1 MRLLSVNGWGGFL
14 AIALTFS
21 HFGSVTRA
29 DQYEVNVSSLS
40 SKENSGDSSTVTN
53 KLWYANAFTIQ
64 AGDKNT
70 AYFNSIFLALDP
82 RDMSDAA
89 GLVVE
94 VYSNDSSQKR
104 NVPKESLATFKY
116 NGSSYPNSD
125 EVKNAGYILA
135 DGDFLSLSD
144 AKYWVVVSTEK
155 DVDVK
160 WLKKRQEVPDV
171 TKYASILS
179 EVMKKDVGKD
189 TWNLDSEDRVMMRFA
204 INTPVPEP
212 STYVLG
218 LIAAGSLAMTGRYHS
233 RRKKALNVT

>member
-1 MRLLSVNGWGGFL
+1 MRLLSLNGWGGFL

-40 SKENSGDSSTVTN
+40 SKESGGDSSTVTN

-70 AYFNSIFLALDP
+70 AYFNSILLALDP

-89 GLVVE
+89 GLDVE
-94 VYSNDSSQKR
+94 VYSNDSTENR

-116 NGSSYPNSD
+116 NGSSYPNSGD
-125 EVKNAGYILA
+125 VKNAGYILT
-135 DGDFLSLSD
+135 DGEFLSLSD
-144 AKYWVVVSTEK
+144 ARYWVVVSTDK
-155 DVDVK
+155 DVDVR
-160 WLKKRQEVPDV
+160 WLKKRQDVPDV

-189 TWNLDSEDRVMMRFA
+189 TWNLDSGGKEMMRFA

-218 LIAAGSLAMTGRYHS
+218 LIAAGSLAMTGRYQS
-233 RRKKALNVT
+233 LRKKALNVF

>member
-1 MRLLSVNGWGGFL
+1 MRVISLNGLGSFL

-21 HFGSVTRA
+21 HFGAETRA
-29 DQYEVNVSSLS
+29 DDYEVNVSSLS
-40 SKENSGDSSTVTN
+40 SKESGGDSSTVTN

-94 VYSNDSSQKR
+94 VYSNDSTKKR
-104 NVPKESLATFKY
+104 NVPKESLGTFKY

-160 WLKKRQEVPDV
+160 WLKKQQDVPDV

-189 TWNLDSEDRVMMRFA
+189 TWNLDSEDKVMMRFA

-218 LIAAGSLAMTGRYHS
+218 MIVAAILALTGRNQS
-233 RRKKALNVT
+233 LGKKALNVS

>member
-82 RDMSDAA
+82 RDMSDA

-94 VYSNDSSQKR
+94 VYSNDSTENR

-116 NGSSYPNSD
+116 NGSSYPNSGN
-125 EVKNAGYILA
+125 VKNAGYILT

-144 AKYWVVVSTEK
+144 ARYWVVVSTDK

-218 LIAAGSLAMTGRYHS
+218 LIAAGSLAMIGRYQS